1 MDDKLKAMMETEIE
15 KMSDKINL
23 FFVSEKR
30 KLVRE
35 VEKKYKI
42 RGRINSQPNRRII
55 RGTKTLERDKR

>member
-35 VEKKYKI
+35 VEKNIK
-42 RGRINSQPNRRII
+42 
-55 RGTKTLERDKR
+55 LEEGLIVNLIEELLEEQKH

>member
-15 KMSDKINL
+15 KMLDKINL

-35 VEKKYKI
+35 VEKNIK
-42 RGRINSQPNRRII
+42 
-55 RGTKTLERDKR
+55 LEEGLMVNLIEELLEEQKH